1 MAKDFAVIM
10 TGGKQYKV
18 SAGDT
23 LKVEKLADAKE
34 GEKIVFDAVLLRA
47 SGGTVHVG
55 TPHVAGASL
64 KAEIVKNVRGDKKII
79 FKYHPKTR
87 NRRKKGHRQEYTEVK
102 ITAI

>member
-34 GEKIVFDAVLLRA
+34 GEKVVFDAVLLRS
-47 SGGTVHVG
+47 SGGTVNVG
-55 TPHVAGASL
+55 APHVAGSSL
-64 KAEIVKNVRGDKKII
+64 EAEVVKNVRGEKKII

-87 NRRKKGHRQEYTEVK
+87 NRRKKGHRQEYTEIK
-102 ITAI
+102 ILKI